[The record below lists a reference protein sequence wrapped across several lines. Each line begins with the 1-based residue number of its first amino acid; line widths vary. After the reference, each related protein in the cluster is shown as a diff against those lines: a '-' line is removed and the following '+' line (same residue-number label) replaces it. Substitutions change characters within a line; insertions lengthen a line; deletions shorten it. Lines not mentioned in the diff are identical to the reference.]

1 MNTLAD
7 DVAEA
12 EVLTGEIVLTGEVVE
27 VTEQLAARGVLTFG
41 LSDKPD
47 EASVPSPPAAEQGA
61 LPLHRVTMKVVGR
74 LEPDYS

>member
-7 DVAEA
+7 DAAEA
-12 EVLTGEIVLTGEVVE
+12 EVLAGEIVLTGEVAE
-27 VTEQLAARGVLTFG
+27 LTEQLAARGVLTFG

-47 EASVPSPPAAEQGA
+47 EASVPSPQAAEQGA

-74 LEPDYS
+74 LEANYL